1 MKKLLFILLA
11 WVVMEGLS
19 AQNNDGADMPALLE
33 NKVWKMQLPQDKQY
47 AMEMEFRDAGW
58 RSVFLY
64 DGKRTETF
72 YSYSLCGDTIK
83 VFESR
88 KNYIIQELTDSTLIF
103 QYLPDTLTIGVG
115 PVRCVTDNSLQGQW
129 ENENR
134 LDSIWR
140 AEISWNIGVLDM
152 SGSPVKD
159 LSTIEPPRW
168 AKWDYDLEKYYT
180 SQMVYPEELL
190 KKNQAGY
197 SVVMFSIDT
206 LGLPHNTY
214 ILTSRHKE
222 FDKEVIRLT
231 KELPHCLPCRDK
243 DGKRMKCYYAVYVPF
258 LPQHYRNRVKA
269 DSIAEEEQK
278 HCFVEW
284 EAVSSFQDG
293 EPWSAQNYITRHLKY
308 DPTLLGDK
316 QQARGIYT
324 MRINSYGEVY
334 EAKVLR
340 SCGIQ
345 DWDNQVLEIIRKMP
359 RWTPTIN
366 YYGKG
371 EYRESVWTI
380 PIFFKRNGNLI
391 AHTAESHLEVG
402 VPICYLNEQGDT
414 IIPYGKYKFCQ
425 TDTIRHIGFVYE
437 NRQNARIVCID
448 NQGKELFYVYKY
460 DNGPDYIREGLFRIM
475 DEDGWIGFAD
485 SLGNVVIKPQFKFA
499 TSFENGKAQATT
511 SGDAIND
518 GEHSFWKS
526 DEWQLIDHKGDKM
539 IKYVAIRNGTSLK
552 GLQITIFGKQREISQ
567 EISYSYP
574 PDIEFANN
582 LDVWVNL
589 QDVSFDGKDDI
600 LVNLGQ
606 YSNQMIQYYDCFVW
620 DETKGQYCKD
630 ESFRQIENPQINNEK
645 RCVCSSSRISAASYS
660 YKRFEF
666 IEGHFIETA
675 VLTQTFRAS
684 KQPPLFTEKQYVKGR
699 GWVTLHKDV
708 PVDKINPNRSLER
721 DLSLY
726 F

>member
-58 RSVFLY
+58 RSVYLY

-539 IKYVAIRNGTSLK
+539 IKYVVIRNGTSLK

-645 RCVCSSSRISAASYS
+645 RCVFSSSRISAASYS

-684 KQPPLFTEKQYVKGR
+684 KQTPLFTEKQYVKGR

-708 PVDKINPNRSLER
+708 PVDKINR
-721 DLSLY
+721 DWLSIIMK
-726 F
+726 

>member
-88 KNYIIQELTDSTLIF
+88 KNYIIQELTDSTLVF

-645 RCVCSSSRISAASYS
+645 RCVFSSSRISAASYS

-675 VLTQTFRAS
+675 VLTQTFRVS

-708 PVDKINPNRSLER
+708 PVDKINR
-721 DLSLY
+721 DWLSIIMK
-726 F
+726 

>member
-366 YYGKG
+366 YYGEG

-645 RCVCSSSRISAASYS
+645 RCVFSSSRISAASYS

-708 PVDKINPNRSLER
+708 PVDKINR
-721 DLSLY
+721 DWLSIIMK
-726 F
+726 

>member
-47 AMEMEFRDAGW
+47 TMEMEFRDAGW

-293 EPWSAQNYITRHLKY
+293 EPCSAQNYITRHLKY

-414 IIPYGKYKFCQ
+414 IIPYGKYKFCP

-645 RCVCSSSRISAASYS
+645 RCVFSSSRISAASYS

-708 PVDKINPNRSLER
+708 PVDKINR
-721 DLSLY
+721 DWLSIIMK
-726 F
+726 

>member
-243 DGKRMKCYYAVYVPF
+243 DGKRMKCYYAVYVLF

-645 RCVCSSSRISAASYS
+645 RCVFSSSRISAASYS

-708 PVDKINPNRSLER
+708 PVDKINR
-721 DLSLY
+721 DWLSIIMK
-726 F
+726 

>member
-103 QYLPDTLTIGVG
+103 QYLPDTLTIGV
-115 PVRCVTDNSLQGQW
+115 VRCVTDNSLQGQR

-140 AEISWNIGVLDM
+140 AEIGWNIGVLDM

-645 RCVCSSSRISAASYS
+645 RCVFSSSRISAASYS

-708 PVDKINPNRSLER
+708 PVDKINR
-721 DLSLY
+721 DWLSIIMK
-726 F
+726 

>member
-134 LDSIWR
+134 LDSIWH

-645 RCVCSSSRISAASYS
+645 RCVFSSSRISAASYS

-708 PVDKINPNRSLER
+708 PVDKINR
-721 DLSLY
+721 DWLSIIMK
-726 F
+726 

>member
-1 MKKLLFILLA
+1 MKKLLFIWLA
-11 WVVMEGLS
+11 WVVIGGLS
-19 AQNNDGADMPALLE
+19 VQNNKCADMSALLE
-33 NKVWKMQLPQDKQY
+33 NKVWKVQLPQNKQY

-64 DGKRTETF
+64 DGKRKETF

-88 KNYIIQELTDSTLIF
+88 KNYIIQELTDSTLVF

-414 IIPYGKYKFCQ
+414 IIPYSKYKFCQ

-645 RCVCSSSRISAASYS
+645 RCVFSSSRISAASYS

-708 PVDKINPNRSLER
+708 PVDKINR
-721 DLSLY
+721 DWLSIIMK
-726 F
+726 

>member
-1 MKKLLFILLA
+1 MKKLLFILFA

-448 NQGKELFYVYKY
+448 NQGKELFYVHKY

-518 GEHSFWKS
+518 GEHSFRKS

-600 LVNLGQ
+600 LVNLSQ

-645 RCVCSSSRISAASYS
+645 RCVFSSSRISAASYS

-675 VLTQTFRAS
+675 VLTQTFRVS

-708 PVDKINPNRSLER
+708 PVDKINR
-721 DLSLY
+721 DWLSIIMK
-726 F
+726 

>member
-475 DEDGWIGFAD
+475 NEDGWIGFAD

-645 RCVCSSSRISAASYS
+645 RCVFSSSRISAASYS

-708 PVDKINPNRSLER
+708 PVDKINR
-721 DLSLY
+721 DWLSIIMK
-726 F
+726 

>member
-88 KNYIIQELTDSTLIF
+88 KNYIIQELTDRTLIF

-645 RCVCSSSRISAASYS
+645 RCVFSSSRISAASYS

-675 VLTQTFRAS
+675 VLTQTFRVS

-708 PVDKINPNRSLER
+708 PVDKINR
-721 DLSLY
+721 DWLSIIMK
-726 F
+726 

>member
-88 KNYIIQELTDSTLIF
+88 KNYIIQELTDSILIF

-645 RCVCSSSRISAASYS
+645 RCVFSSSRISAASYS

-708 PVDKINPNRSLER
+708 PVDKINR
-721 DLSLY
+721 DWLSIIMK
-726 F
+726 

>member
-1 MKKLLFILLA
+1 MKKLLFIWLA
-11 WVVMEGLS
+11 WVVIGGLS
-19 AQNNDGADMPALLE
+19 AQNNKCADMSALLE
-33 NKVWKMQLPQDKQY
+33 NKVWKVQLPQNKQY

-168 AKWDYDLEKYYT
+168 AKWDYDLEKYNT

-293 EPWSAQNYITRHLKY
+293 EPWPAQNYITRHLKY

-645 RCVCSSSRISAASYS
+645 RCVFSSSRISAASYS

-708 PVDKINPNRSLER
+708 PVDKINR
-721 DLSLY
+721 DWLSIIMK
-726 F
+726 

>member
-58 RSVFLY
+58 RSFFLY

-460 DNGPDYIREGLFRIM
+460 DNDPDYIREGLFRIM

-606 YSNQMIQYYDCFVW
+606 YSNLMIQYYDCFVW

-645 RCVCSSSRISAASYS
+645 RCVFSSSRISAASYS

-708 PVDKINPNRSLER
+708 PVDKINR
-721 DLSLY
+721 DWLSIIMK
-726 F
+726 

>member
-1 MKKLLFILLA
+1 MKSLFKSIICSVLVLFA
-11 WVVMEGLS
+11 MPSFAQTEQMTIHFKNGDKVVYPVTDIE
-19 AQNNDGADMPALLE
+19 E
-33 NKVWKMQLPQDKQY
+33 I
-47 AMEMEFRDAGW
+47 
-58 RSVFLY
+58 
-64 DGKRTETF
+64 
-72 YSYSLCGDTIK
+72 SYSVIDTP
-83 VFESR
+83 E
-88 KNYIIQELTDSTLIF
+88 
-103 QYLPDTLTIGVG
+103 
-115 PVRCVTDNSLQGQW
+115 
-129 ENENR
+129 
-134 LDSIWR
+134 
-140 AEISWNIGVLDM
+140 
-152 SGSPVKD
+152 PVK
-159 LSTIEPPRW
+159 EVEVG
-168 AKWDYDLEKYYT
+168 DYYYSDGT
-180 SQMVYPEELL
+180 WSSGKEAPLADKTCIGIVFCKGLCPEAEDDCEYKL
-190 KKNQAGY
+190 
-197 SVVMFSIDT
+197 
-206 LGLPHNTY
+206 
-214 ILTSRHKE
+214 
-222 FDKEVIRLT
+222 
-231 KELPHCLPCRDK
+231 K
-243 DGKRMKCYYAVYVPF
+243 DGVTPLDEVHGYVVAI
-258 LPQHYRNRVKA
+258 NNA
-269 DSIAEEEQK
+269 AESAAWGS
-278 HCFVEW
+278 W

-645 RCVCSSSRISAASYS
+645 RCVFSSSRISAASYS

-708 PVDKINPNRSLER
+708 PVDKINR
-721 DLSLY
+721 DWLSIIMK
-726 F
+726 

>member
-574 PDIEFANN
+574 PDVEFANN

-645 RCVCSSSRISAASYS
+645 RCVFSSSRISAASYS

-708 PVDKINPNRSLER
+708 PVDKINR
-721 DLSLY
+721 DWLSIIMK
-726 F
+726 

>member
-47 AMEMEFRDAGW
+47 AIEMEFRDAGW

-645 RCVCSSSRISAASYS
+645 RCVFSSSRISAASYS

-708 PVDKINPNRSLER
+708 PVDKINR
-721 DLSLY
+721 DWLSIIMK
-726 F
+726 

>member
-645 RCVCSSSRISAASYS
+645 RCLFSSSRISAASYS

-708 PVDKINPNRSLER
+708 PVDKINR
-721 DLSLY
+721 DWLSIIMK
-726 F
+726 

>member
-448 NQGKELFYVYKY
+448 NQGKELFYVHKY

-645 RCVCSSSRISAASYS
+645 RCVFSSSRISAASYS

-675 VLTQTFRAS
+675 VLTQTFRVS

-708 PVDKINPNRSLER
+708 PVDKINR
-721 DLSLY
+721 DWLSIIMK
-726 F
+726 

>member
-606 YSNQMIQYYDCFVW
+606 YSNQIIQYYDCFVW

-645 RCVCSSSRISAASYS
+645 RCVFSSSRISAASYS

-708 PVDKINPNRSLER
+708 PVDKINR
-721 DLSLY
+721 DWLSIIMK
-726 F
+726 

>member
-140 AEISWNIGVLDM
+140 AEISWKIGVLDM

-391 AHTAESHLEVG
+391 AHTAESHLEIG

-645 RCVCSSSRISAASYS
+645 RCVFSSSRISAASYS

-708 PVDKINPNRSLER
+708 PVDKINR
-721 DLSLY
+721 DWLSIIMK
-726 F
+726 

>member
-129 ENENR
+129 EYENR

-645 RCVCSSSRISAASYS
+645 RCVFSSSRISAASYS

-708 PVDKINPNRSLER
+708 PVDKINR
-721 DLSLY
+721 DWLSIIMK
-726 F
+726 

>member
-645 RCVCSSSRISAASYS
+645 RCVFSSSRISAASYS

-684 KQPPLFTEKQYVKGR
+684 KQSPLFTEKQYVKGR

-708 PVDKINPNRSLER
+708 PVDKINR
-721 DLSLY
+721 DWLSIIMK
-726 F
+726 

>member
-33 NKVWKMQLPQDKQY
+33 NKVWKMQLPQDNQY

-129 ENENR
+129 ENEKR

-645 RCVCSSSRISAASYS
+645 RCVFSSSRISAASYS

-708 PVDKINPNRSLER
+708 PVDKINR
-721 DLSLY
+721 DWLSIIMK
-726 F
+726 

>member
-258 LPQHYRNRVKA
+258 LSQHYRNRVKA

-293 EPWSAQNYITRHLKY
+293 EPWSAQNYIPRHLKY

-645 RCVCSSSRISAASYS
+645 RCVFSSSRISAASYS

-708 PVDKINPNRSLER
+708 PVDKINR
-721 DLSLY
+721 DWLSIIMK
-726 F
+726 

>member
-600 LVNLGQ
+600 LVNLSQ

-645 RCVCSSSRISAASYS
+645 RCVFSSSRISAASYS

-708 PVDKINPNRSLER
+708 PVDKINR
-721 DLSLY
+721 DWLSIIMK
-726 F
+726 

>member
-88 KNYIIQELTDSTLIF
+88 KNYIIQELTDRTLIF

-308 DPTLLGDK
+308 DSTLLGDK

-448 NQGKELFYVYKY
+448 NQGKELFYVHKY

-645 RCVCSSSRISAASYS
+645 RCVFSSSRISAASYS

-708 PVDKINPNRSLER
+708 PVDKINR
-721 DLSLY
+721 DWLSIIMK
-726 F
+726 

>member
-269 DSIAEEEQK
+269 DNIAEEEQK

-645 RCVCSSSRISAASYS
+645 RCVFSSSRISAASYS

-708 PVDKINPNRSLER
+708 PVDKINR
-721 DLSLY
+721 DWLSIIMK
-726 F
+726 

>member
-258 LPQHYRNRVKA
+258 LPQHYQNRVKA

-278 HCFVEW
+278 HCFVEL

-645 RCVCSSSRISAASYS
+645 RCVFSSSRISAASYS

-708 PVDKINPNRSLER
+708 PVDKINR
-721 DLSLY
+721 DWLSIIMK
-726 F
+726 

>member
-448 NQGKELFYVYKY
+448 NQGKELFYVYEY

-645 RCVCSSSRISAASYS
+645 RCVFSSSRISAASYS

-708 PVDKINPNRSLER
+708 PVDKINR
-721 DLSLY
+721 DWLSIIMK
-726 F
+726 